1 MAGLRVLPAR
11 TFSKIRLFAIRSRLK
26 LFLLYMPK
34 WAKQNRG
41 RFSCDYQETHGIFA
55 LGLSLSMPISSL
67 PNFRI
72 FRIDWAAH
80 GPFWIAIGM
89 LWIGVAQF
97 MSGWPI
103 ATAVAVIGYGALEH
117 RMRTRTRRRSPHG
130 YRTPDGMVCLL
141 NLLVY
146 VALIGLA
153 IAAQWDLALR
163 SPAGQLGPLIAM
175 DHLLAMLCMFCLIRQ
190 TANRL
195 SAESA

>member
-1 MAGLRVLPAR
+1 MASLP
-11 TFSKIRLFAIRSRLK
+11 
-26 LFLLYMPK
+26 
-34 WAKQNRG
+34 
-41 RFSCDYQETHGIFA
+41 
-55 LGLSLSMPISSL
+55 LGLSLLMPTTSP

-103 ATAVAVIGYGALEH
+103 ATAVAVVGYGALGH
-117 RMRTRTRRRSPHG
+117 RMHTRSGRRSPHG
-130 YRTPDGMVCLL
+130 YRTLDGMACML

-153 IAAQWDLALR
+153 IGAQWDLALR
-163 SPAGQLGPLIAM
+163 SPAGQLGPLMAI
-175 DHLLAMLCMFCLIRQ
+175 DHLLAMLCMFCLVRQ
-190 TANRL
+190 SASRL
-195 SAESA
+195 GAESA